1 MKHGGL
7 FFALLLLITCTR
19 GLAGTHHPLIAQR
32 SSEPGV
38 PPEITISGL
47 WPDNCVPELEGAEF
61 DRGIIVRATAP
72 RQRYCDAVVTH
83 YSLTIDLEAHLTAHG
98 AGSSFDALP
107 VRFFVRLEGEDVYR
121 LAAFTLATWGTESNG
136 ARPESGLW
144 WPAAGSQSGSGPGIG
159 LNLEVQGSEV
169 VVVANVYDQAGEPE
183 WLIGS
188 GLLQG
193 NVFSARLY
201 RLSGGQPMFSDYA
214 PPDQVYDHAQVD
226 IEFHGSAS
234 ATVWLSRAV
243 RGGLD
248 SQLLLQPIAMER
260 YRFGHDQGQQFWE
273 GSWILEY
280 SDTLTRAQL
289 TPSATGAFDSASR
302 LEIVCAVARAQ
313 ASSCTLWRDGSQF
326 GAITDIGIN
335 RVSGR
340 AFSGE
345 RFTLR
350 RIR

>member
-1 MKHGGL
+1 MTRAPIVL
-7 FFALLLLITCTR
+7 LALIIV
-19 GLAGTHHPLIAQR
+19 AWSPAKAASHHPLIAQR
-32 SSEPGV
+32 TTEPGA

-47 WPDNCVPELEGAEF
+47 WPDNCVPDLDGVTF
-61 DRGIIVRATAP
+61 DRGMIIRATAP

-83 YSLTIDLEAHLTAHG
+83 YSLSIDLATHLSTHG
-98 AGSSFDALP
+98 AGSTYDVLP
-107 VRFFVRLEGEDVYR
+107 VRFFARLEGDDVYR
-121 LAAFTLATWGTESNG
+121 LLAFTLATWGSDTNG
-136 ARPESGLW
+136 SRPESGLW

-159 LNLEVQGSEV
+159 LNLEIQGSEV

-188 GLLQG
+188 GLMKSS
-193 NVFSARLY
+193 VFSARLY

-214 PPDQVYDHAQVD
+214 PPDQVFDHAQVD

-243 RGGLD
+243 RTGLD
-248 SQLLLQPIAMER
+248 AQLLLQPIAMER

-273 GSWILEY
+273 GTWIFEFD
-280 SDTLTRAQL
+280 DTLTRTQL
-289 TPSATGAFDSASR
+289 TPSATGAFDTASQ
-302 LEIVCAVARAQ
+302 LEVVCAAARAE
-313 ASSCTLWRDGSQF
+313 STSCTLWRDGSQF
-326 GAITDIGIN
+326 GTITDIGVN
-335 RVSGR
+335 RVTGR

-345 RFTLR
+345 RFTMR